1 MIKTNQ
7 QLKFYNYNGD
17 FLIWETGLCGFEE
30 PKFQVGAATAIAA
43 VGLAAS
49 IGEFAYTQA
58 NQPKA
63 PDLAASSAAMADLQ
77 AQLLPVV
84 RGMQAAAT
92 TGGESLKPG
101 FIQTTVGGSER
112 AKIQA
117 EIDAVKKNQPW
128 MGSRAATAQAAA
140 DPNSAS
146 NRANAAKIAKLTE
159 DLKNTPEGGGVVY
172 KDDKG
177 RTVSKENAM
186 VSFAGVSQADIQGNI
201 MKQMAEGQLANEA
214 KYGPDFI
221 KSALEQEKL
230 ANPEQFA
237 ARQQL
242 YDDIQKQIQAPP
254 TSPVAEELQQ
264 RAAAKVA
271 AGSGLTPEEQ
281 AMLDTAVKGS
291 TAAQGV
297 AAGTDFSKALTTG
310 MAGTQRQMGSAGAGM
325 NWLASG
331 QTPEDIAYR
340 AQQQNLSNLSS
351 YVGGRT
357 PQSQFRA
364 LSGAQQGATPM
375 AQAPA
380 LPGFN
385 MGAGQQGSGAGLAT
399 YGQQVQAAIN
409 TPNPWMAGL
418 SGAMGAANV
427 AGKAGW
433 SPFATQSQTSGVAI

>member
-1 MIKTNQ
+1 MIKTNRQ
-7 QLKFYNYNGD
+7 FNFYNYNGD
-17 FLIWETGLCGFEE
+17 FLASQFGVLLFEE
-30 PKFQVGAATAIAA
+30 PQFRSGIAVVSAIA
-43 VGLAAS
+43 VAAS
-49 IGEFAYTQA
+49 VGEFAYTQA

-63 PDLAASSAAMADLQ
+63 PNLAASSAAMADLQ

-84 RGMQAAAT
+84 RGMQAAAE

-101 FIQTTVGGSER
+101 FTTSTVGAER
-112 AKIQA
+112 RA
-117 EIDAVKKNQPW
+117 EIENEIQGWKQRIDLAGREWSGP
-128 MGSRAATAQAAA
+128 SYREATQYYQSTI
-140 DPNSAS
+140 D
-146 NRANAAKIAKLTE
+146 KLTSE
-159 DLKNTPEGGGVVY
+159 LANTPEGGGIVY

-177 RTVSKENAM
+177 TLVPKSQA
-186 VSFAGVSQADIQGNI
+186 VASFAGMSQADIQGGL

-237 ARQQL
+237 AREQL
-242 YDDIQKQIQAPP
+242 YQDIQKQIQAPP
-254 TSPVAEELQQ
+254 TSPVAAELQQ

-281 AMLDTAVKGS
+281 AMLDIAVKGS

-297 AAGTDFSKALTTG
+297 PEGTDFSKALTTG
-310 MAGTQRQMGSAGAGM
+310 MAGTQRQMASAGAGM

-340 AQQQNLSNLSS
+340 SQQQNLSNLSS

-364 LSGAQQGATPM
+364 LSGAQQGAAPM
-375 AQAPA
+375 AQAPV
-380 LPGFN
+380 LSGFN
-385 MGAGQQGSGAGLAT
+385 MGAGQQGAGAGLAT
-399 YGQQVQAAIN
+399 YGQQVQAAMN

-433 SPFATQSQTSGVAI
+433 SPFATQTQTSGVAN

>member
-1 MIKTNQ
+1 MIKTNRQ
-7 QLKFYNYNGD
+7 FNCYNYNGD
-17 FLIWETGLCGFEE
+17 FLASQFGVLLFEE
-30 PKFQVGAATAIAA
+30 PQFRSGIAIVSAIA
-43 VGLAAS
+43 VAAGV
-49 IGEFAYTQA
+49 GEFAYTQA

-63 PDLAASSAAMADLQ
+63 PNLAASSAAMADLQ

-84 RGMQAAAT
+84 RGMQAAAE
-92 TGGESLKPG
+92 TGGETLKPG
-101 FIQTTVGGSER
+101 FTTSTVGAEAR
-112 AKIQA
+112 AEIEKKIQQVKQDFSLA
-117 EIDAVKKNQPW
+117 GNRMSGPAYRMTADNYKSTID
-128 MGSRAATAQAAA
+128 
-140 DPNSAS
+140 
-146 NRANAAKIAKLTE
+146 KLTSE
-159 DLKNTPEGGGVVY
+159 LANTPEGGGIVY

-177 RTVSKENAM
+177 TLVPKSQA
-186 VSFAGVSQADIQGNI
+186 VASFAGMSQADIQGGL

-237 ARQQL
+237 AREQL
-242 YDDIQKQIQAPP
+242 YQDIQKQIQAPP
-254 TSPVAEELQQ
+254 TSPVAAELQQ

-281 AMLDTAVKGS
+281 AMLDIAVKGS

-297 AAGTDFSKALTTG
+297 PEGTDFSKALTTG
-310 MAGTQRQMGSAGAGM
+310 MAGTQRQMASAGAGM

-364 LSGAQQGATPM
+364 LSGAQQGAAPI

-380 LPGFN
+380 LSGFN
-385 MGAGQQGSGAGLAT
+385 MGAGQQGAGAGLAT
-399 YGQQVQAAIN
+399 YGQQVQAAMN

-433 SPFATQSQTSGVAI
+433 SPFATQTQTSGVAN

>member
-17 FLIWETGLCGFEE
+17 FLIWETGFCGFEE

-63 PDLAASSAAMADLQ
+63 PNLAASSAAMADLQ

-92 TGGESLKPG
+92 TGGESLRPG
-101 FIQTTVGGSER
+101 FIQTTVGAMER

-117 EIDAVKKNQPW
+117 EIDAVNESPRW
-128 MGSRAATAQAAA
+128 MSAAQAAQIA
-140 DPNSAS
+140 ANPNTI
-146 NRANAAKIAKLTE
+146 RARAAEIARLTE
-159 DLKNTPEGGGVVY
+159 SLKNTPEGGGVVY
-172 KDDKG
+172 KDEKG

-264 RAAAKVA
+264 RVAAKVA

-385 MGAGQQGSGAGLAT
+385 MGAGQQGSAAGLAT

>member
-30 PKFQVGAATAIAA
+30 PKFQAGVATAIAA

-49 IGEFAYTQA
+49 IGEYAYSQA

-63 PDLAASSAAMADLQ
+63 PNLAASSAAMADLQ

-84 RGMQAAAT
+84 RGMQATAT
-92 TGGESLKPG
+92 TGGEAMQPG
-101 FIQTTVGGSER
+101 YVQTTVGADER
-112 AKIQA
+112 EKIQTKIDNLSKLQNYKSGRA
-117 EIDAVKKNQPW
+117 YYDDAQEIK
-128 MGSRAATAQAAA
+128 
-140 DPNSAS
+140 
-146 NRANAAKIAKLTE
+146 KLTE
-159 DLKNTPEGGGVVY
+159 DLKNTPEGGGVIY
-172 KDDKG
+172 KDAKG
-177 RTVSKENAM
+177 NIVPKSKAF

-310 MAGTQRQMGSAGAGM
+310 MAGTQRQMASAGAGM

-364 LSGAQQGATPM
+364 LSGAQQGAAPM

-385 MGAGQQGSGAGLAT
+385 MGAGQQGAGAGLAT

>member
-1 MIKTNQ
+1 MIKTNRQ
-7 QLKFYNYNGD
+7 FNCYNYNGD
-17 FLIWETGLCGFEE
+17 FLTPQFGVFLFEE
-30 PKFQVGAATAIAA
+30 PQFQVGTTTAA
-43 VGLAAS
+43 VIGGLALAAS
-49 IGEFAYTQA
+49 ISEFAYTQA
-58 NQPKA
+58 NQPTA
-63 PDLAASSAAMADLQ
+63 PNLAASSAAMADLQ

-84 RGMQAAAT
+84 RGMQAAAE

-101 FIQTTVGGSER
+101 FTTSTVG
-112 AKIQA
+112 A
-117 EIDAVKKNQPW
+117 EA
-128 MGSRAATAQAAA
+128 RAAIEKRLKALTEGPESDRWQENPMSIKWHQEQI
-140 DPNSAS
+140 D
-146 NRANAAKIAKLTE
+146 KLTS
-159 DLKNTPEGGGVVY
+159 DLANTPEGGGIVY

-177 RTVSKENAM
+177 TLVPKSQA
-186 VSFAGVSQADIQGNI
+186 VASFAGMSQANIQGGL

-237 ARQQL
+237 AREQL
-242 YDDIQKQIQAPP
+242 YQDIQKQIQAPP
-254 TSPVAEELQQ
+254 TSPVAAELQQ

-281 AMLDTAVKGS
+281 AMLDIAVKGS

-297 AAGTDFSKALTTG
+297 PEGTDFSKALTTG
-310 MAGTQRQMGSAGAGM
+310 MAGTQRQMASAGAGM

-364 LSGAQQGATPM
+364 LSGAQQGAAPM

-385 MGAGQQGSGAGLAT
+385 MGAGQQGAGAGLAT

-433 SPFATQSQTSGVAI
+433 SPFATKSQTSGVAD